1 MNNLLHLTSYRMA
14 FWHSSQRAK
23 HDEDEIWDC
32 LFCQYSEGIASMQDI
47 AKYLRRKGFQ
57 IRGSDDRS
65 LMVMAPF
72 ADITTTKNQLLQ
84 LIAGRS
90 L

>member
-1 MNNLLHLTSYRMA
+1 MA
-14 FWHSSQRAK
+14 FWHASQRAK

-57 IRGSDDRS
+57 IMDSDDRS
-65 LMVMAPF
+65 IMVMAPC
-72 ADITTTKNQLLQ
+72 ADVTTTKTQLFQ
-84 LIAGRS
+84 LIAGCS